1 MKHRTKTETRN
12 KEMLTAHK
20 EVRRDKGK
28 HRANIH
34 KGVTSEWETE
44 RTQTGILEYLEL
56 YQQGP

>member
-1 MKHRTKTETRN
+1 MRYDVTKG
-12 KEMLTAHK
+12 
-20 EVRRDKGK
+20 KGK

-44 RTQTGILEYLEL
+44 RTRTGILEYLEL

>member
-44 RTQTGILEYLEL
+44 RTQTGILEYL
-56 YQQGP
+56 GPC